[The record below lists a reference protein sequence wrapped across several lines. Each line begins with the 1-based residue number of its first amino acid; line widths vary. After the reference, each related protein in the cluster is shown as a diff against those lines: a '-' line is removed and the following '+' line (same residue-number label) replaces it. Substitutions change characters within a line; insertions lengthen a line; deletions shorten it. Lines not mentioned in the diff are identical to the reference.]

1 MEIIEMDF
9 GWIIS
14 GPGSTWV
21 DEDFRLVRNFKAAG
35 VFDDPA
41 EALKILNA
49 RHKGIKWKLHKLTA
63 ELVCYSG
70 QDAWLPY

>member
-1 MEIIEMDF
+1 MDF

-41 EALKILNA
+41 EALKILTLGTKA
-49 RHKGIKWKLHKLTA
+49 L
-63 ELVCYSG
+63 SG
-70 QDAWLPY
+70 SCTS

>member
-1 MEIIEMDF
+1 MDY
-9 GWIIS
+9 GWLIS

-21 DEDFRLVRNFKAAG
+21 DENFTLVRNVKFAG
-35 VFDDPA
+35 IFDDPA
-41 EALKILNA
+41 KALQYLKEQ
-49 RHKGIKWKLHKLTA
+49 HDKGIKWKLHKLTA